1 MSAAA
6 TNPRR
11 VWNVIQSPVI
21 HTGIFAGVLLVG
33 VMLGSLIAATRMPQ
47 FDSIAA
53 LRNLVCFGAF
63 GLVMTIPV
71 ARYFGSPWRLFT
83 AGITAWSILAAA
95 YAGATM
101 FFDNLI
107 NRLGMTPL
115 HLLMLG
121 GVIYG
126 VLAVGVW
133 VASSVVS
140 LIWHHA
146 PVPHVRT
153 IEVPTRKR

>member
-33 VMLGSLIAATRMPQ
+33 VMLASLIAATRMPQ

-83 AGITAWSILAAA
+83 AGITAWSIPVSYTHLDV
-95 YAGATM
+95 YKRQGA
-101 FFDNLI
+101 
-107 NRLGMTPL
+107 NRGTARTYPARECSA
-115 HLLMLG
+115 
-121 GVIYG
+121 IFCR
-126 VLAVGVW
+126 
-133 VASSVVS
+133 SSRAR
-140 LIWHHA
+140 L
-146 PVPHVRT
+146 
-153 IEVPTRKR
+153 

>member
-1 MSAAA
+1 
-6 TNPRR
+6 
-11 VWNVIQSPVI
+11 
-21 HTGIFAGVLLVG
+21 
-33 VMLGSLIAATRMPQ
+33 
-47 FDSIAA
+47 
-53 LRNLVCFGAF
+53 
-63 GLVMTIPV
+63 
-71 ARYFGSPWRLFT
+71 
-83 AGITAWSILAAA
+83 
-95 YAGATM
+95 M

-140 LIWHHA
+140 LIGHHA